1 MPNKVELPSKNN
13 IGLLRYILAS
23 GVIAGHY
30 YVLSGRELSPLIQLS
45 DLVGGFFAI
54 SGFLIYKSYK
64 SRNSLAAYISG
75 ISAVSPPFKT
85 QPAWTQPS
93 ATPETIEAIFSG

>member
-30 YVLSGRELSPLIQLS
+30 YVL
-45 DLVGGFFAI
+45 
-54 SGFLIYKSYK
+54 
-64 SRNSLAAYISG
+64 
-75 ISAVSPPFKT
+75 
-85 QPAWTQPS
+85 
-93 ATPETIEAIFSG
+93 